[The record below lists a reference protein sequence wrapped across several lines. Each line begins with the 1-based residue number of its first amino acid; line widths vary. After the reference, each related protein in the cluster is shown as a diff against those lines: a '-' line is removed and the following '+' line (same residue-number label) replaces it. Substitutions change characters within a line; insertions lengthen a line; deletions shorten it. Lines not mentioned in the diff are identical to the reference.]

1 MGKNTGKRRLLFLA
15 KLLWE
20 QTDEEHSLSIGQM
33 RQQLAQEGMEAE
45 RKAIYDD
52 LKTLQEYGMDIL
64 RTNTGRD
71 CRYFLA
77 GRTFE
82 LPELK
87 LLVDAVNA
95 SAILTKKQ
103 SEQLIQKLSRLTSR
117 PQSVQL
123 RRSLLASTRKTPHT
137 GLYYTIDTIYQAL
150 REQVPVSFRYYHYG
164 PFRKKVYHQGRRSI
178 CCSPY
183 GLVYREERYYLL
195 GYASSH
201 PDQPV
206 CHFRV
211 DRMEGAKL
219 APEQPF
225 RTKPAGLD
233 LEQYSAGLFS
243 MYSGQLSRARI
254 RCTETGLK
262 ILYDRFGL
270 DIPVEFLEDGSYLA
284 LVEVVPGP
292 VFFGWVIG
300 LSQEMRLTGPEE
312 LVEQCRAVAQRSL
325 CPWDLETGAGKI
337 STEPEQPRQEEVPE
351 DLAEEDSPEQ
361 SCPEKKPFLESEQPE
376 KESFQEQPDPSK
388 VPLSQWEPSSAPGVF
403 PEPER
408 REKEFIQ
415 EQSGLTKDILSQ
427 GEQSPTQE
435 SFSESEQSSFP
446 ELPRKSD
453 RCGEKP
459 SPAGKNQPVPS
470 PTEPSQTCISLK

>member
-1 MGKNTGKRRLLFLA
+1 MGKNTGKRRLLFLV

-20 QTDEEHSLSIGQM
+20 QTDEEHALSIGEI
-33 RQQLAQEGMEAE
+33 RQQLAQAGMETE
-45 RKAIYDD
+45 RKAIYSD
-52 LKTLQEYGMDIL
+52 LKTLQECGMDIL
-64 RTNTGRD
+64 RTNIGRD

-77 GRTFE
+77 ERTFE

-87 LLVDAVNA
+87 LLADAVNA
-95 SAILTKKQ
+95 SAILTKQQ
-103 SEQLIQKLSRLTSR
+103 SEKLIQKLSRLTSR

-123 RRSLLASTRKTPHT
+123 RRSLLVSARKTPHT

-150 REQVPVSFRYYHYG
+150 REQTPVSFRYYHYG
-164 PFRKKVYHQGRRSI
+164 PFRQKVYHQGHRSI

-211 DRMEGAKL
+211 DRMEGAQL
-219 APEQPF
+219 APEQSFHP
-225 RTKPAGLD
+225 KPAGLD

-300 LSQEMRLTGPEE
+300 LSQEMQLTGPEE
-312 LVEQCRAVAQRSL
+312 LVDQCRAVAQRSL
-325 CPWDLETGAGKI
+325 CPWKQKPPAGAD
-337 STEPEQPRQEEVPE
+337 SSALEQPRQPEV
-351 DLAEEDSPEQ
+351 Q
-361 SCPEKKPFLESEQPE
+361 
-376 KESFQEQPDPSK
+376 
-388 VPLSQWEPSSAPGVF
+388 
-403 PEPER
+403 R
-408 REKEFIQ
+408 RE
-415 EQSGLTKDILSQ
+415 SAALH
-427 GEQSPTQE
+427 
-435 SFSESEQSSFP
+435 
-446 ELPRKSD
+446 
-453 RCGEKP
+453 
-459 SPAGKNQPVPS
+459 QPVS
-470 PTEPSQTCISLK
+470 SNQDRAESIEP